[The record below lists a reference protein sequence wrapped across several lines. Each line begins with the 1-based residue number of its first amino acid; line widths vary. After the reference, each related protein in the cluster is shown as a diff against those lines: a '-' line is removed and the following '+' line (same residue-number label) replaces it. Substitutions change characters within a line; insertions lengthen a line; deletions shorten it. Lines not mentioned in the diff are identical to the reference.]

1 MSDSNNK
8 KSDYAKEFAQ
18 RKAKATN
25 EANFYSLS
33 NEYLSNTQKAH
44 IEVWFQ
50 SPIKA
55 FWIGYILST
64 ILFPQI
70 RPVFPA
76 IYSSLIVGFV
86 STKLKAKDFV
96 VLLHVFTITCSSFWL
111 YLFLVFELFQNDIAW
126 ISAISLFLLDISGV
140 GIPGHLIQGNWAEDF
155 VYGNP
160 KYGAAKAFYG
170 IKKFPF
176 EEFVD
181 DSLKEQGKRGAKR
194 LSYLYSFL
202 LVIATIIWIKP

>member
-1 MSDSNNK
+1 MSESNNN
-8 KSDYAKEFAQ
+8 KSDYGKEFAQ

-76 IYSSLIVGFV
+76 IYSSLIVGYI
-86 STKLKAKDFV
+86 STKWKAKDLAI
-96 VLLHVFTITCSSFWL
+96 LLHVFTIAGSSFWL

-126 ISAISLFLLDISGV
+126 ISAIALLLVDSTGLGV
-140 GIPGHLIQGNWAEDF
+140 SGHLIQGNWAEDF

-160 KYGAAKAFYG
+160 KYGAAKALYG

-181 DSLKEQGKRGAKR
+181 DSLKEQGKRGGKR
-194 LSYLYSFL
+194 LSYLYSFI

>member
-1 MSDSNNK
+1 
-8 KSDYAKEFAQ
+8 
-18 RKAKATN
+18 
-25 EANFYSLS
+25 
-33 NEYLSNTQKAH
+33 
-44 IEVWFQ
+44 
-50 SPIKA
+50 
-55 FWIGYILST
+55 
-64 ILFPQI
+64 
-70 RPVFPA
+70 
-76 IYSSLIVGFV
+76 
-86 STKLKAKDFV
+86 
-96 VLLHVFTITCSSFWL
+96 
-111 YLFLVFELFQNDIAW
+111 VFELFQNDIAW